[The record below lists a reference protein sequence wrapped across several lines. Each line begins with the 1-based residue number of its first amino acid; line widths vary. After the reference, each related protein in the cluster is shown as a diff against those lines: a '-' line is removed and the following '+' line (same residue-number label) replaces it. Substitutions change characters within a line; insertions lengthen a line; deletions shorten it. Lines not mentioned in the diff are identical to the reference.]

1 MLDRTRVR
9 YPPPTLLFVKT
20 TFNMTH
26 LIKNKQEFLKACFP
40 TMVKTE
46 KIMLNDKFVEGR
58 SVIDF
63 NVLADFIIM
72 LNRGGME
79 FYFDKFIID
88 YINNDSDLLFLKNV
102 LSCKTKKVLLTEKKI
117 VNEHFDMIHI
127 IKEAF
132 NSK

>member
-1 MLDRTRVR
+1 
-9 YPPPTLLFVKT
+9 
-20 TFNMTH
+20 
-26 LIKNKQEFLKACFP
+26 
-40 TMVKTE
+40 MVKTE

>member
-1 MLDRTRVR
+1 
-9 YPPPTLLFVKT
+9 
-20 TFNMTH
+20 MTH

-40 TMVKTE
+40 TMLKTE
-46 KIMLNDKFVEGR
+46 RIASDGKFVEGR
-58 SVIDF
+58 TVLDF
-63 NVLADFIIM
+63 NVLTDFIIM
-72 LNRGGME
+72 LHRGDMG

-117 VNEHFDMIHI
+117 VNEHFGMIHI